1 MAGIN
6 FILITVAVLCNLLEG
21 ESVNIYSGNEFI
33 VTLFP
38 AFNNQKTMGYLF
50 IGHAQEGR
58 CAVTDSDGTEH
69 DIKLQGNNHVTQFDI
84 PLARVLNFGGYVE
97 KRAIYVHCN
106 TEVILRAFFR
116 RQMEGTAD
124 AYTVL
129 PLQSLSSKYIIP
141 SVPQNAI
148 LGIVAAVDNVTIH
161 VDIKSNC
168 SYSFKGSTY
177 SEGSRLT
184 SILQKRHVLQMSSS
198 SSTEYHNC
206 DMGGTIVESSS
217 PVAVF
222 SGSPAL
228 DYPLNHGDAVQNQIP
243 GVSHWGTSFIV
254 SPIPVMDKYRI
265 RILAMNN
272 NTHVTTETPTSS
284 ASFNL
289 NEAEFSDQ
297 DFNNSEITY
306 VKSSQPVLVH
316 ITSGNHVR
324 FQAFS
329 AIVPPTDEYGS
340 VFLVPDIQTRQVN
353 YTRYITLITSPNCTS
368 DIDVNTIWTTSST
381 ASHTVSVSSF
391 KAPSDM
397 TVLRSKSLL
406 CQFAVLVTGLGNIEM
421 YGYFDQPIIHDSL
434 TSVTFLNATK
444 NTLRAT
450 EFDVLTLV
458 CGTNPIRGKPKIS
471 WTKDNQI
478 ISENVEPQAMDVR
491 GQAVPSSV
499 LTLSVSC
506 KDHLSEISCRA
517 VYKDVQITSPGMR
530 MFVHCAKK
538 GDRFD
543 EGLGIGI
550 GVGVGAVVVL
560 LLLAFAAAAL
570 VFWRRGSR
578 GKNDEQSLPPAHSNR
593 GYDSMDPSVRG
604 VFISHVYDRLPL

>member
-6 FILITVAVLCNLLEG
+6 FMLITLAVLGNLLEG
-21 ESVNIYSGNEFI
+21 GSVNIYSGNEFI
-33 VTLFP
+33 VTLLP
-38 AFNNQKTMGYLF
+38 AFNNQKTTGYLL
-50 IGHAQEGR
+50 IGHTQEGM
-58 CAVTDSDGTEH
+58 CTVTDSDGTEH
-69 DIKLQGNNHVTQFDI
+69 GVKLQGNNRVTQFDI
-84 PLARVLNFGGYVE
+84 PLARVLNFGGYIE

-106 TEVILRAFFR
+106 TEIILRVFFR

-148 LGIVAAVDNVTIH
+148 LGIVAADDNVTIH

-168 SYSFKGSTY
+168 SYSFKGITY
-177 SEGSRLT
+177 SQGRRLT
-184 SILQKRHVLQMSSS
+184 SILEKRHVLQISSL

-206 DMGGTIVESSS
+206 DMGGTVVESSS

-243 GVSHWGTSFIV
+243 GVSHWGSSFIV
-254 SPIPVMDKYRI
+254 SPVPVMDKYRI

-272 NTHVTTETPTSS
+272 NTHVTTETPT
-284 ASFNL
+284 ATTSFNL
-289 NEAEFSDQ
+289 NEAEFSDE
-297 DFNNSEITY
+297 DFNNSDVTY
-306 VKSSQPVLVH
+306 VKSSQPILVQM
-316 ITSGNHVR
+316 TSGNHVR

-329 AIVPPTDEYGS
+329 AIVPPIADYGS
-340 VFLVPDIQTRQVN
+340 VYLVPDVQTSQVN

-381 ASHTVSVSSF
+381 ASHTASVSSF
-391 KAPSDM
+391 RAPSDL
-397 TVLRSKSLL
+397 TVLRSKSSL

-421 YGYFDQPIIHDSL
+421 YGYFDQPIIHDTL

-444 NTLRAT
+444 NTLHAT

-458 CGTNPIRGKPKIS
+458 CRANPIRGKPKIS
-471 WTKDNQI
+471 WKKDSHNV
-478 ISENVEPQAMDVR
+478 SEKVASQAMDVR
-491 GQAVPSSV
+491 GKTVPTSV
-499 LTLSVSC
+499 LTLTVSC
-506 KDHLSEISCRA
+506 KDHLSVISCKA
-517 VYKDVQITSPGMR
+517 VYKDVQITSTGMR

-550 GVGVGAVVVL
+550 GAGVGAVVVL
-560 LLLAFAAAAL
+560 LLLAL
-570 VFWRRGSR
+570 LLLLWSTG
-578 GKNDEQSLPPAHSNR
+578 EE
-593 GYDSMDPSVRG
+593 DSMGKTYFMFCR
-604 VFISHVYDRLPL
+604 